1 MWSDPD
7 RRKAFQQWLR
17 ELGYDL
23 DRLDDMRRLIAAPN
37 SDIFDVLA
45 YAQFTLASL
54 SRAQRA
60 GAARVKGLGGAL
72 SVMLFAIQ
80 GIRLWRWRLG
90 KTDDCFVCGC
100 LLGREREG
108 RWGLYRKCLG
118 CGKSHSARAG

>member
-1 MWSDPD
+1 MSYVDRMCFRMMAPCLMPLVVSIPVAYIVATLLGLSAALGGPASQSDVS
-7 RRKAFQQWLR
+7 FLVS
-17 ELGYDL
+17 
-23 DRLDDMRRLIAAPN
+23 IA
-37 SDIFDVLA
+37 
-45 YAQFTLASL
+45 
-54 SRAQRA
+54 
-60 GAARVKGLGGAL
+60 GGAL
-72 SVMLFAIQ
+72 SVMLFATQ